1 MKKHITLLMAIVCMF
16 ALLNGCVQQD
26 IGVAINSD
34 GTGSVSATI
43 GIEKDAYEQ
52 LVGMGTDIFEGKE
65 TSIYEYDGNTYVSYT
80 EKKEYESYEDME
92 KALLEMTYGS
102 EVFENFDTEDLESE
116 IPEESD
122 GSEESAEPAE
132 PTQPT
137 PIFKNVTIEKNTGLF
152 YSTYTFKAELNPQ
165 EITETEDT
173 EMELPIDTDSF
184 RMTFTITMP
193 SDITQASGGK
203 IEANKAVFEIDDITE
218 AQEFS
223 IICEQNNAA
232 AVIVIIVVLVIILGL
247 FFFFTKRK
255 G

>member
-1 MKKHITLLMAIVCMF
+1 MKKHIMLLMAIVCMF
-16 ALLNGCVQQD
+16 AMLTGCVQQD
-26 IGVAINSD
+26 IGVALNAD
-34 GTGSVSATI
+34 GTGTVSATI

-52 LVGMGTDIFEGKE
+52 LVGMGTDIFNGKE
-65 TSIYEYDGNTYVSYT
+65 TSTYEYDGNTYVSYT
-80 EKKEYESYEDME
+80 ETKDYASYEEIE
-92 KALLEMTYGS
+92 KALLEMTYES
-102 EVFENFDTEDLESE
+102 EVFEDLDTGDLESE
-116 IPEESD
+116 MPEEST
-122 GSEESAEPAE
+122 ESTE
-132 PTQPT
+132 PT

-193 SDITQASGGK
+193 SDITQASGGTV
-203 IEANKAVFEIDDITE
+203 EANKAVFEIDDITE

-223 IICEQNNAA
+223 VISEQNNIVAVV
-232 AVIVIIVVLVIILGL
+232 VIVVVLVIILGL
-247 FFFFTKRK
+247 FFFLTKRK

>member
-1 MKKHITLLMAIVCMF
+1 MKKHIMLLMAIVCMF
-16 ALLNGCVQQD
+16 AMLTGCVQQD
-26 IGVAINSD
+26 ISVALNAD
-34 GTGSVSATI
+34 GTGTVSATI

-52 LVGMGTDIFEGKE
+52 LVSMGTDIFDGKE
-65 TSIYEYDGNTYVSYT
+65 TSTYEYDGNTYVSYT
-80 EKKEYESYEDME
+80 ETKDYASYEEIE
-92 KALLEMTYGS
+92 KALLEMTYES
-102 EVFENFDTEDLESE
+102 EVFEDLDTGDLESE
-116 IPEESD
+116 MPEEST
-122 GSEESAEPAE
+122 ESTE
-132 PTQPT
+132 PT

-193 SDITQASGGK
+193 SDITQASGGTV
-203 IEANKAVFEIDDITE
+203 EANKAVFEIDDITE

-223 IICEQNNAA
+223 VISEQNNIVAVV
-232 AVIVIIVVLVIILGL
+232 VIVVVLVIILGL
-247 FFFFTKRK
+247 FFFLTKRK